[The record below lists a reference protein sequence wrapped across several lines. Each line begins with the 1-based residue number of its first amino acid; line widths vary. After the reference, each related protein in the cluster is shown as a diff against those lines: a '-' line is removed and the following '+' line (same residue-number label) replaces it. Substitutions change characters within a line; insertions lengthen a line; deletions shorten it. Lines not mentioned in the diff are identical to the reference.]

1 MMKQKILK
9 MKKIDQIWTELESE
23 ISPESGILY
32 KRLSGEVL
40 PPVYIALKYPEK
52 LRCVAAHLD
61 SGSVIISDNLS
72 NLRDI
77 RIEKMIDNKNPGK
90 CFFLIVLA
98 NNQHRD
104 IFSILT
110 EDLINRVSLITEEKE
125 LIKQLIN
132 RLEKWRLLFERI
144 GQQGL
149 SDEAQIG
156 LYGELFFLR
165 KFLHNTENK
174 LFCIDSW
181 KGPQKAVQDFQY
193 SHWAVEVKTSH
204 SKNQQK
210 IHISSERQLD
220 TAIIPVIFL
229 YHLSIEVRDNF
240 GESLNAI
247 VTGLNDLLASDT
259 LALNSFKMKLMEA
272 GYFTY
277 HAHLYENTGYS
288 IRTEN
293 IFHVKDDFPRLTE
306 SQIPAGVC
314 DVRYS
319 IILPDN
325 SKFTVGETDLFYN
338 IT

>member
-1 MMKQKILK
+1 MMKQKILM
-9 MKKIDQIWTELESE
+9 MKKIDYIWTELELE
-23 ISPESGILY
+23 MPPESGILY

-52 LRCVAAHLD
+52 IRCVAAHLD
-61 SGSVIISDNLS
+61 SGSVISSDNLS

-90 CFFLIVLA
+90 CFFLILLA
-98 NNQHRD
+98 NKQHKD
-104 IFSILT
+104 VFSTLS
-110 EDLINRVSLITEEKE
+110 EDLINRVSSIIEENE

-132 RLEKWRLLFERI
+132 RLEKWRLLFEKI

-181 KGPQKAVQDFQY
+181 KGPEKAVQDFQY
-193 SHWAVEVKTSH
+193 SNWAVEVKTSH

-220 TAIIPVIFL
+220 TNIIPKIFL

-240 GESLNAI
+240 GESLNTI
-247 VTGLNDLLASDT
+247 VDGLNDFLNSDT
-259 LALNSFKMKLMEA
+259 LASNSFKMKLLET

-288 IRTEN
+288 IRKEK
-293 IFHVKDDFPRLTE
+293 IFHIKDDFPRITE
-306 SQIPAGVC
+306 SLISSGVG

-319 IILPDN
+319 IIVPANPKWL
-325 SKFTVGETDLFYN
+325 FTESDLFRT